1 MEKLNNKNPA
11 SVEEE
16 YINTGSEEHIVC
28 SDENL
33 MKYMV
38 EVTEILIESIWRSSQ
53 IMQQSLCPLNE
64 YLNHVIRQSKI
75 SLYTLK
81 CSIIYFVRMSRQLQD
96 KRWRNKVRLF
106 CGRRMFLGS
115 VIIASKYL
123 YDKTYSNSVWAKILS
138 LDIKEVNNIQMDFL
152 DALNYDLYVSEE
164 LDSIWSQMLENFIVY
179 LKARHDEEE
188 EEAKEAK
195 EKPELNSISSTVDQS
210 MPFPTPRCSPKDL
223 KKSSN
228 IIYTDYPNTPVSP
241 ENYYSSSTSFRS
253 LSDDNNGNDGDK
265 NEMKFSKN
273 PIMFKPTTMES
284 QLNSFPHA
292 INNYNNYNYNY
303 NYNHHIN
310 SNENNNNN
318 NNVIM
323 KMKKLEEY
331 RPFVKV
337 LIQVIFMYS
346 KNVSLPIGEKKI
358 IELPRFTTTTDY
370 LFVNSNHGM
379 NDYSYNY
386 NYNYNCRSKYSEL
399 MSTCSFYRKKQYLY
413 QHQKLNNNNNDNDKK
428 KTKLNF
434 FRYHFN
440 KIFPNH
446 HLMNAMSSYTQSSG
460 YYSDSTINHP
470 STFHLYKKR
479 VDYRSIREANDRL
492 NQEYYQQYPLSE
504 NVKLQNPSFEFS
516 NNDENI
522 NDYYGHETK
531 ESIFSVI
538 SSNEENSLDDDD
550 DDDDESSTLI
560 ESSSDEEDSDLDS
573 DITRTTAK
581 MNKNFFGMMEPSY
594 WTSEQQGV
602 YITTENYRN

>member
-179 LKARHDEEE
+179 LKARHEEEE

-273 PIMFKPTTMES
+273 PI
-284 QLNSFPHA
+284 
-292 INNYNNYNYNY
+292 I
-303 NYNHHIN
+303 
-310 SNENNNNN
+310 
-318 NNVIM
+318 
-323 KMKKLEEY
+323 
-331 RPFVKV
+331 
-337 LIQVIFMYS
+337 
-346 KNVSLPIGEKKI
+346 
-358 IELPRFTTTTDY
+358 
-370 LFVNSNHGM
+370 
-379 NDYSYNY
+379 
-386 NYNYNCRSKYSEL
+386 SKYSEL

-446 HLMNAMSSYTQSSG
+446 HLMNAMSSYTHSSG

-492 NQEYYQQYPLSE
+492 NQEYHQQYPLLE

-522 NDYYGHETK
+522 NDYNGHETK

-550 DDDDESSTLI
+550 DDSSTLI